1 MGPWCKNLD
10 DLHASIKSMP
20 PKYKSD
26 FNTLSEASL
35 AAVCNIAH
43 LHVWETDSDIDNL
56 LQLTLCIVKIRTTAG
71 TANATGIP
79 SKNAGP
85 GMIIITEVKA
95 DRDNFARVCELVKYV
110 TGVGGRHHL
119 DNTVCAFGG
128 IVVVQG
134 VDNRHVPLPAKD
146 RSMQYADNV
155 RKEVDM
161 AVKRINVA
169 IDRVFKLDMF
179 KSSFN
184 RKIVWHHG
192 PVIHFLLHWINN
204 TTSTLRSSLTGITI
218 QSALSF
224 TSGNGIQPS
233 PLGRLNTLP
242 ALAKLEEYTKT
253 LGISAIFLDN
263 TAQLV
268 TFEYLATYMY
278 FFGYYINTFLP
289 CSLSLPHL
297 HRAQDRLVTFAFRLW
312 GACQSTYGS
321 DVVSFVQKNLQPQ
334 TARAWASAC
343 IDSRSY
349 TKEACQAAAEDREIH
364 HAVQLA
370 DSPFET
376 FLSSSSST
384 GMGLPAFSRLMV
396 GPAQSTPS
404 QYSIAAP
411 LQISFTGSTAAQF
424 RAAAPSSFRLLLPSP
439 SLPTA
444 THLPDATG
452 KAEQQARLETITAR
466 IQGTM
471 MAVLERVRQ
480 DKGMPV
486 IKDSERN
493 MWKEVV
499 KAVGVALEGTK
510 GRLPKGVGEKLVFVQ
525 QKLVQG
531 TWGYA
536 LGAPNQKQA
545 TGEVGGWGADVG
557 VLGAEQ
563 AQLQAMQAA
572 QGMGHMGMGGQ
583 GMGVWGQ

>member
-1 MGPWCKNLD
+1 MSPTAPSFVGPWSKTLD
-10 DLHASIKSMP
+10 DLHTSIKSMP

-35 AAVCNIAH
+35 AAVCNISH
-43 LHVWETDSDIDNL
+43 MHVWETDSDIDNL
-56 LQLTLCIVKIRTTAG
+56 LQLTLCIIKIRTTAG
-71 TANATGIP
+71 MANTTGIP

-85 GMIIITEVKA
+85 GMVIITEVKP
-95 DRDNFARVCELVKYV
+95 DRDNFARVCGLVKHI
-110 TGVGGRHHL
+110 TGVEGRYHL

-128 IVVVQG
+128 IVVVRG
-134 VDNRHVPLPAKD
+134 VDNRHVPLPTKD
-146 RSMQYADNV
+146 GSMQYAENV
-155 RKEVDM
+155 RKEVDI

-169 IDRVFKLDMF
+169 IERVFKLDIF

-204 TTSTLRSSLTGITI
+204 TTSVLRSSLTGITI

-224 TSGNGIQPS
+224 SSGNGIQPS
-233 PLGRLNTLP
+233 ALGRLNTLP

-263 TAQLV
+263 TAQLI

-289 CSLSLPHL
+289 SSLSLPHL
-297 HRAQDRLVTFAFRLW
+297 YRAQDRLATFAFRLW
-312 GACQSTYGS
+312 GACQSTYES

-334 TARAWASAC
+334 TARAWANNC
-343 IDSRSY
+343 IDPRSY
-349 TKEACQAAAEDREIH
+349 TKEACQAAAEDKEIH

-376 FLSSSSST
+376 FLSSSYSSFSRT
-384 GMGLPAFSRLMV
+384 GIGLPAFSRLMI
-396 GPAQSTPS
+396 GPAQPTPS
-404 QYSIAAP
+404 QYSIAVP
-411 LQISFTGSTAAQF
+411 LQISYTGSTTAQF
-424 RAAAPSSFRLLLPSP
+424 RAAAPSSLRLMLPSP

-486 IKDSERN
+486 IEDRERE

-499 KAVGVALEGTK
+499 KAVGVALEGTR
-510 GRLPKGVGEKLVFVQ
+510 GRLPRGVGEKLVFVQ

-536 LGAPNQKQA
+536 LGAPNQK
-545 TGEVGGWGADVG
+545 TMG
-557 VLGAEQ
+557 LGA
-563 AQLQAMQAA
+563 
-572 QGMGHMGMGGQ
+572 GK
-583 GMGVWGQ
+583 VDRIWG